1 MTPVRQAEPVGRADL
16 IAACLILLAAVLIVV
31 QAVGRQYLNVDTETD
46 FISGFQPEAA
56 RFLRGEGFLLEFHPP
71 GFPIALAA
79 LFSII
84 GDWFAAGLVLSA
96 ASAVVVLVVSYL
108 CFRELLGVP
117 AGLGALAALAGSAV
131 FVSFSIQATSD
142 MYFLAL
148 WTSAIWLVVVSMRQQ
163 RVWQWVLAG
172 LLIAGAVLAR
182 TNGVV
187 LLALLVAPLISGR
200 SLRAG
205 ILNFAVVAV
214 AVAAPVLAWW
224 LYSKSIGSPFMPTK
238 TYANLA
244 LTYFADGSRIS
255 ADSLVQLQSQFS
267 SSLDVLLTDPSRVM
281 RIYLRDLANL
291 PGKLLSR
298 LTWPPLAALCLVCG
312 VAWLTRLKDPRV
324 LLVLAVTLASVA
336 LLNMKAFEARYFL
349 LLLPV
354 AGASIGLAVTWLGD
368 RAADP
373 GKFSSAG
380 SLGMALLVVFVLGIS
395 GYGGFARAEN
405 PALSAEFSEIIG
417 EIQSKTPEDS
427 LMVCRKCNAAYHAGR
442 GTTGF
447 FPEVRNLAELCQYL
461 KSLELDRPTYV
472 VIASMERK
480 LRPEVSA
487 ELSADPLPEWL
498 EVTAQG
504 AGGTPWRLIKYRDEV
519 ECNR

>member
-1 MTPVRQAEPVGRADL
+1 MTAIRQTEPVGRADL

-31 QAVGRQYLNVDTETD
+31 HAVGRQYLNVDTETD

-56 RFLRGEGFLLEFHPP
+56 RFLRGEGLRLEFHPP
-71 GFPIALAA
+71 GYPIALAA
-79 LFSII
+79 FFSIA

-96 ASAVVVLVVSYL
+96 ASAVAVLVVSYL

-117 AGLGALAALAGSAV
+117 AGFGALAALAGSAV
-131 FVSFSIQATSD
+131 FASFSIQATSD

-148 WTSAIWLVVVSMRQQ
+148 WISAIWLVVVSMRQQ
-163 RVWQWVLAG
+163 RVWQWALAG

-187 LLALLVAPLISGR
+187 LLALLIAPLLSGR
-200 SLRAG
+200 SLKAG
-205 ILNFAVVAV
+205 VLNFAVVAV

-224 LYSKSIGSPFMPTK
+224 LYSQSTGSPFMPTK

-255 ADSLVQLQSQFS
+255 ADSLVLLQSQFS
-267 SSLDVLLTDPSRVM
+267 SSLDVLLTDPVRVM
-281 RIYLRDLANL
+281 RIYLRDLLHL
-291 PGKLLSR
+291 PGKLVSR
-298 LTWPPLAALCLVCG
+298 LTWPPLAVLCLVCG
-312 VAWLTRLKDPRV
+312 VAWLTRLKDLRA

-336 LLNMKAFEARYFL
+336 LMNMKAFEARYYL

-354 AGASIGLAVTWLGD
+354 AGASIGLAVTWLVN

-373 GKFSSAG
+373 GRFSSAG
-380 SLGMALLVVFVLGIS
+380 SLGMAALVVFALGMS
-395 GYGGFARAEN
+395 GYGGFSRAEN
-405 PALSAEFSEIIG
+405 RALSAEFAEIIEEVRG
-417 EIQSKTPEDS
+417 KTPENA
-427 LMVCRKCNAAYHAGR
+427 LLVCRKCNAAFHSGR

-447 FPEVRNLAELCQYL
+447 FPEVRNLGELCQYL
-461 KSLELDRPTYV
+461 ESLDLVQPTYI

-480 LRPEVSA
+480 LRPEISA
-487 ELSADPLPEWL
+487 ELSGSPLPAWL
-498 EVTAQG
+498 DVTAQG
-504 AGGTPWRLIKYRDEV
+504 TGGTPWRLLEYREEV
-519 ECNR
+519 ECSR